1 MEQLAKIYE
10 VFSKFDEHNVVYC
23 HWKSIDHLEAT
34 YRGDTDI
41 DALFAR
47 NQRSLIETILA
58 GCGFVRMDTVV
69 LRAYPG
75 IMDYVALDE
84 ESGKWVHLHLHYYL
98 NMGDRW
104 VKSFHLNLEDFILKN
119 RIWNESFQTFTVNP
133 HDELSLL
140 IARMSLKSRVPFSY
154 QESKNE
160 LAFLVDEIVKV
171 EKPQSSFELTPV
183 WQETVDMFYSGA
195 PHDLDIVNTKG
206 RSLRREFSTFRRLS
220 YLHFILLSSLRAT
233 YRYNVE
239 FRRRFLLRYNY
250 GRRSIPHGGYIV
262 AFVGIDGSGKTT
274 GIRRLEKFFKLQVNV
289 EKTFLGNGLSGAS
302 LFRRVLFK
310 SLSKV
315 RAWKK
320 HKKYRSNQATDPSSP
335 PLYYLL
341 WLLITLIEK
350 RRNFKRTL
358 QSAANGNLVL
368 VDRWPQNIIE
378 NTLDGRRIT
387 KRENMSVL
395 ERYLYRLESDIIS
408 LSERY
413 RPDLVIKMLVTPSVA
428 MARKPNEFSEKVA
441 NDNLKLLENMDY
453 ISSNTVIINADLS
466 IVEVDEQCKKLIWN
480 TIKGE

>member
-1 MEQLAKIYE
+1 MKHLKKIYE
-10 VFSKFDEHNVVYC
+10 VFSRFDNKNVVYC

-41 DALFAR
+41 DALFSR
-47 NQRSLIETILA
+47 NQRALIETILSD
-58 GCGFVRMDTVV
+58 CGFIRMDTVV

-75 IMDYVALDE
+75 IMDYVAFDE
-84 ESGKWVHLHLHYYL
+84 ENGKWVHLHLHYYL

-104 VKSFHLNLEDFILKN
+104 VKSFHLNLEEFVLKN
-119 RIWNESFQTFTVNP
+119 RIWNEPFQTFTVNP

-154 QESKNE
+154 EASRNE
-160 LAFLVDEIVKV
+160 LSFLVDEIVKV
-171 EKPQSSFELTPV
+171 EKPVSSFELTPV
-183 WQETVDMFYSGA
+183 WQETVDMFYSDA
-195 PHDLDIVNTKG
+195 PYDIDLVNTKG
-206 RSLRREFSTFRRLS
+206 RSLRREFSTFRRMS
-220 YLHFILLSSLRAT
+220 YLHFKILSFVRAT

-239 FRRRFLLRYNY
+239 FRRRFLSRYNY

-274 GIRRLEKFFKLQVNV
+274 SIRRLEKFFKLQVNV
-289 EKTFLGNGLSGAS
+289 ENTFLGNGLSGAS
-302 LFRRVLFK
+302 VFRKVLFK

-315 RAWKK
+315 CGWKK
-320 HKKYRSNQATDPSSP
+320 HKEYRINPATHPSSP
-335 PLYYLL
+335 PLYYLF

-350 RRNFKRTL
+350 RKNFKRTL
-358 QSAANGNLVL
+358 RSAANGNLVL

-387 KRENMSVL
+387 KRANMSVL

-408 LSERY
+408 LAERY

-428 MARKPNEFSEKVA
+428 MVRKPNEFSEKIA
-441 NDNLKLLENMDY
+441 TDNLKLLKNMNY
-453 ISSNTVIINADLS
+453 IALNTVIINADLS
-466 IVEVDEQCKKLIWN
+466 IEEVDEHCKKSIWN
-480 TIKGE
+480 TIRG